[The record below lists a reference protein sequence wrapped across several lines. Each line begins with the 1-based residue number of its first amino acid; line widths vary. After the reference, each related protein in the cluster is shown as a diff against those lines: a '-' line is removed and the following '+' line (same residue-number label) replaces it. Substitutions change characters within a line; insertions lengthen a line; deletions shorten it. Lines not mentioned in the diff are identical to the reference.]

1 MEELEQIILKRIQ
14 IMDLNSLC
22 NTVDKLKVYGLN
34 FYNNNGE
41 FIFEKFRSD
50 CIKTCDLLFKKDK
63 PHPNTGI
70 KYELSDF
77 MSAVQT
83 IVGIRNITEFMQYQ
97 D

>member
-1 MEELEQIILKRIQ
+1 MQGTYPSEQ
-14 IMDLNSLC
+14 MTMFCGECD
-22 NTVDKLKVYGLN
+22 GLN